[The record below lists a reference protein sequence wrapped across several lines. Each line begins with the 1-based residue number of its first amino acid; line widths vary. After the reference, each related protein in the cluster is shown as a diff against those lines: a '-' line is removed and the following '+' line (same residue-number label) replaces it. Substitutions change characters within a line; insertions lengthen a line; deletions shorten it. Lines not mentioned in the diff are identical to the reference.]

1 MDSEIGETALV
12 KASMGVVKGAFRF
25 ATGVFGKPRA
35 ERDVGIKFG
44 TATAGV
50 RGTEPWGRSPSTRTI
65 WCVRWKAASA

>member
-1 MDSEIGETALV
+1 
-12 KASMGVVKGAFRF
+12 MGVVKGAFRF

-50 RGTEPWGRSPSTRTI
+50 RGTEP
-65 WCVRWKAASA
+65 